1 MKAHWTKLNARFMAM
16 PRRERMLLPGALC
29 FAILMLSHLLLI
41 EPARKQHRVLQQQF
55 TQETNELTVAQTQLK
70 ILNAKLANPDADLHA
85 QLKGLRTQTSAADD
99 QFKQL
104 QSSLVPAQEMSQWLA
119 GLLQAQRGLQLTGL
133 RSLPVASVA
142 DLVAAKNAP
151 SPAAAAASA
160 AAAAAAAA
168 AADSSKPPAAT
179 PPATPETW
187 LYRHGV
193 EVTLRGNYADLTAYL
208 NSLEHLPR
216 RVYWGELKIN
226 AQDSPAVVMTLTVY
240 TISLEK
246 TWWVI

>member
-1 MKAHWTKLNARFMAM
+1 MKARWKLLSARFMAM
-16 PRRERMLLPGALC
+16 PPRERMLLPGAIC
-29 FAILMLSHLLLI
+29 FAILMLGHLLLI
-41 EPARKQHRVLQQQF
+41 EPARKQHRLIQQQYA
-55 TQETNELTVAQTQLK
+55 QESSELTVAQAQLK
-70 ILNAKLANPDADLHA
+70 ALNAKLANPDAELHA
-85 QLKGLRTQTSAADD
+85 QLAGLRTQTRAADD

-133 RSLPVASVA
+133 RTLPVTSVA
-142 DLVAAKNAP
+142 DLLAAKAA
-151 SPAAAAASA
+151 PAATAASA
-160 AAAAAAAA
+160 SAESASQPGSNTSR
-168 AADSSKPPAAT
+168 D
-179 PPATPETW
+179 TW

-193 EVTLRGNYADLTAYL
+193 EVTLRGNYGDLVAYL
-208 NSLEHLPR
+208 HTLEQLPR

>member
-1 MKAHWTKLNARFMAM
+1 MKAKWKQLSARFMAM
-16 PRRERMLLPGALC
+16 PQRERYLLPGALC
-29 FAILMLSHLLLI
+29 FAILMLGHLLLI
-41 EPARKQHRVLQQQF
+41 EPARKQHRLIQAQYS
-55 TQETNELTVAQTQLK
+55 QESNELIVAQTQLK
-70 ILNAKLANPDADLHA
+70 ALNAKLANPDAELHT
-85 QLKGLRTQTSAADD
+85 QLAELRTQTRAADD

-104 QSSLVPAQEMSQWLA
+104 QSSLVPAHEMSQWLA

-133 RSLPVASVA
+133 RSLPVSSVA
-142 DLVAAKNAP
+142 DLVAAKAAP
-151 SPAAAAASA
+151 AASA
-160 AAAAAAAA
+160 ASSPG
-168 AADSSKPPAAT
+168 DSTT
-179 PPATPETW
+179 PRDTW

-193 EVTLRGNYADLTAYL
+193 EVTLRGNYADLHAYL
-208 NSLEHLPR
+208 KTLEQLPR

>member
-1 MKAHWTKLNARFMAM
+1 MTARWKQLSARFMTM
-16 PRRERMLLPGALC
+16 PQRERFLLPGALC
-29 FAILMLSHLLLI
+29 FAILMLGHLLLI
-41 EPARKQHRVLQQQF
+41 EPARKQHRLLQ
-55 TQETNELTVAQTQLK
+55 TRHSQESNELLVAQTQLK
-70 ILNAKLANPDADLHA
+70 ALNAKLANPDAELHT
-85 QLKGLRTQTSAADD
+85 QLAELRTQTRTADD
-99 QFKQL
+99 QFTQL
-104 QSSLVPAQEMSQWLA
+104 QSSLVPAHEMSQWLA

-142 DLVAAKNAP
+142 DLVAAKAA
-151 SPAAAAASA
+151 PAASSA
-160 AAAAAAAA
+160 AESSAQPNSAAR
-168 AADSSKPPAAT
+168 D
-179 PPATPETW
+179 TW

-193 EVTLRGNYADLTAYL
+193 EVTLRGNYADLHAYL
-208 NSLEHLPR
+208 KTLEQLPR

>member
-1 MKAHWTKLNARFMAM
+1 MKARWKRLSARFMAM
-16 PRRERMLLPGALC
+16 PQRERFLLPGALC
-29 FAILMLSHLLLI
+29 FAVLMLGHLLLI
-41 EPARKQHRVLQQQF
+41 EPARKQHRLLQAQF
-55 TQETNELTVAQTQLK
+55 SQESNELIVAQTQLK
-70 ILNAKLANPDADLHA
+70 ALNAKLTNPDAQLHT
-85 QLKGLRTQTSAADD
+85 QLAELRTQTRAADD

-104 QSSLVPAQEMSQWLA
+104 QSSLVPAHEMSQWLA

-133 RSLPVASVA
+133 RSLPVSSVA
-142 DLVAAKNAP
+142 DLVAAKAAP
-151 SPAAAAASA
+151 AASA
-160 AAAAAAAA
+160 ASSPN
-168 AADSSKPPAAT
+168 DSTT
-179 PPATPETW
+179 PRNTW

-193 EVTLRGNYADLTAYL
+193 EVTLRGNYADLHAYL
-208 NSLEHLPR
+208 KTLEQLPR

>member
-1 MKAHWTKLNARFMAM
+1 MKARWIQLSARFMAM
-16 PRRERMLLPGALC
+16 PQRERYLLPGALC
-29 FAILMLSHLLLI
+29 FAILMLGHLLLI
-41 EPARKQHRVLQQQF
+41 EPARKQQRLLQAQYS
-55 TQETNELTVAQTQLK
+55 QESNELIVAQTQLK
-70 ILNAKLANPDADLHA
+70 ALHARLANPDAELHT
-85 QLKGLRTQTSAADD
+85 QLADLRTQTRAADD

-104 QSSLVPAQEMSQWLA
+104 QSSLVPAHEMSQWLA

-133 RSLPVASVA
+133 RTLPVSSVA
-142 DLVAAKNAP
+142 DLVAAKAAP
-151 SPAAAAASA
+151 AASA
-160 AAAAAAAA
+160 A
-168 AADSSKPPAAT
+168 SSPGDNNT
-179 PPATPETW
+179 PRDTW

-193 EVTLRGNYADLTAYL
+193 EVTLRGNYADLHAYL
-208 NSLEHLPR
+208 KTLEQLPR

>member
-1 MKAHWTKLNARFMAM
+1 MNARWTQLSARFKAM
-16 PRRERMLLPGALC
+16 PRRERMLLPGAIC
-29 FAILMLSHLLLI
+29 FAILMLGHLLLL
-41 EPARKQHRVLQQQF
+41 EPARKQDKLLRQQF
-55 TQETNELTVAQTQLK
+55 MQETNELTVARAQLK
-70 ILNAKLANPDADLHA
+70 ILNAKLANPDAALHA
-85 QLKGLRTQTSAADD
+85 QLKGLRTETSAADD

-104 QSSLVPAQEMSQWLA
+104 QNSLVPAQEMSQWLA

-133 RSLPVASVA
+133 RSLPVTSVA

-151 SPAAAAASA
+151 TPA
-160 AAAAAAAA
+160 AAAAAAVAEGASQAA
-168 AADSSKPPAAT
+168 SSAPRD
-179 PPATPETW
+179 TW

-208 NSLEHLPR
+208 NTLEHLPR

-246 TWWVI
+246 AWWVI

>member
-1 MKAHWTKLNARFMAM
+1 MAM
-16 PRRERMLLPGALC
+16 PKRERALLPGALC
-29 FAILMLSHLLLI
+29 FAILMLGHLLLMA
-41 EPARKQHRVLQQQF
+41 PARKQHQLLQQQF
-55 TQETNELTVAQTQLK
+55 NQESAELLVAQTQLK
-70 ILNAKLANPDADLHA
+70 LLHSKLDNPNAELNSQLA
-85 QLKGLRTQTSAADD
+85 GLRSQTRAADD

-133 RSLPVASVA
+133 KSLPVTSVA
-142 DLVAAKNAP
+142 DLLAAKAG
-151 SPAAAAASA
+151 AAAAAPA
-160 AAAAAAAA
+160 P
-168 AADSSKPPAAT
+168 ADGASQPA
-179 PPATPETW
+179 PASHDTW

-193 EVTLRGNYADLTAYL
+193 EVTLRGNYADLLAYL
-208 NSLEHLPR
+208 NTLEHLPR

>member
-1 MKAHWTKLNARFMAM
+1 MKARWKQLGARFMAM
-16 PRRERMLLPGALC
+16 PQRERYLLPGALC
-29 FAILMLSHLLLI
+29 FAILMLGHLLLI
-41 EPARKQHRVLQQQF
+41 EPARKQHRLIQAQYS
-55 TQETNELTVAQTQLK
+55 QESNELIVAQNQLK
-70 ILNAKLANPDADLHA
+70 VLNAKLANPDAELHT
-85 QLKGLRTQTSAADD
+85 QLADLRTQTRSADD

-104 QSSLVPAQEMSQWLA
+104 QSSLVPAHEMSQWLA

-133 RSLPVASVA
+133 RTLPVASVA
-142 DLVAAKNAP
+142 DLVATKAAP
-151 SPAAAAASA
+151 AASA
-160 AAAAAAAA
+160 A
-168 AADSSKPPAAT
+168 ST
-179 PPATPETW
+179 PGEGNTPRDTW

-193 EVTLRGNYADLTAYL
+193 EVTLRGSYADLHAYL
-208 NSLEHLPR
+208 KTLEQLPR